1 MGAVAEWWWWSGG
14 GGGGGCGCTFGH
26 CMGALKL
33 REGGWLRKGETN
45 APIPRSLGRGSVVGC
60 VLRRELGARQ
70 VRAALEA
77 LRADADPDVQHF
89 ARLALDAL
97 A

>member
-1 MGAVAEWWWWSGG
+1 
-14 GGGGGCGCTFGH
+14 
-26 CMGALKL
+26 
-33 REGGWLRKGETN
+33 
-45 APIPRSLGRGSVVGC
+45 VVGC